1 MEQMSKL
8 NKTLTILLST
18 FLALIFVFPIYIL
31 FINSFKTQKGIYTD
45 ILAFP
50 SGDILTFGNY
60 AEAWERM
67 NFLQA
72 FTNSV
77 LVSGISTVF
86 IIIFSSM
93 TAWVLVRN
101 KSKLSSGIYTALA
114 MSMLIPFQCVMLP
127 LVKQMNALNLLNPVG
142 LVFSYIGF
150 GTALA
155 VMLFHGFIK
164 NVPLELEEAA
174 TIDGC
179 TNFRVFW
186 NIVFPLLK
194 TIIFTVAVLD
204 VMWIWNDYLLPSLFV
219 NSNPAWQTL
228 PLRTYFFFGQFSKRW
243 DLGTAA
249 LIMTMIPIII
259 FYLFTQKYIIKGI
272 TDGAIK

>member
-50 SGDILTFGNY
+50 QGNILTFGNY
-60 AEAWERM
+60 ADAWERM

-77 LVSGISTVF
+77 LISGISTIF
-86 IIIFSSM
+86 IIVFSSM

-101 KSKLSSGIYTALA
+101 KGKLSNGVYTALA

-127 LVKQMNALNLLNPVG
+127 LIKQMNALNLLNPVG
-142 LVFSYIGF
+142 LIFAYIGF

-179 TNFRVFW
+179 SNFRVFW